1 MKWEVDSIGGDD
13 TILSVID
20 PDKPPMGGIYA
31 IHTQA
36 MKAMRQMHKGFRR
49 KKKLIKRLRAE
60 IERMKDK

>member
-1 MKWEVDSIGGDD
+1 
-13 TILSVID
+13 
-20 PDKPPMGGIYA
+20 MGGIYA

-60 IERMKDK
+60 IERMKNE